1 MKRAIESNVR
11 KGNVNYVGF
20 AAQSPPSRR
29 ESRMYL
35 LGMTSDKMVPDQF
48 MGVVE
53 DAWSAW
59 SKAWT
64 STNQWRAEMRGIS

>member
-1 MKRAIESNVR
+1 
-11 KGNVNYVGF
+11 
-20 AAQSPPSRR
+20 
-29 ESRMYL
+29 MYL